1 MAQRLPRENLIFYH
15 KNDSSPAVNKMK
27 ILPKLFEK
35 LASKLGKDNLVD
47 INNNCHV
54 VELFEATNNTSG
66 TYFSL

>member
-1 MAQRLPRENLIFYH
+1 MNI
-15 KNDSSPAVNKMK
+15 
-27 ILPKLFEK
+27 FEK
-35 LASKLGKDNLVD
+35 LASKLEKDNLVD